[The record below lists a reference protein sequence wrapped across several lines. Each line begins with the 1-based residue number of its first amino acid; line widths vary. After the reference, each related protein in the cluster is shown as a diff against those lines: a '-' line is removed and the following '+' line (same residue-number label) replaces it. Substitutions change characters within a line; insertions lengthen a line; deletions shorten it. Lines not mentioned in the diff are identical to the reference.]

1 METNII
7 IQNNIN
13 ESAEFSIIQSK
24 IHIIR
29 GQKVLLD
36 FDLAEMYQIPTKR
49 LKEQVRRNI
58 ERFPDDFMFQLTSEE
73 LQLVAKCDQFPERI
87 KHSSVIPLAFTQEGV
102 AMLSSVLRS
111 QIAIDTNIL
120 IMRAFVAI
128 RQYSLNY
135 SELKNELDKLNI
147 KVNVIYEIFDKLFN
161 KEEQPQEPRNQ
172 IGFKQKIHK

>member
-1 METNII
+1 METNIT
-7 IQNNIN
+7 IQNNIK

-36 FDLAEMYQIPTKR
+36 FDLAEMYQVETRALNQSVK
-49 LKEQVRRNI
+49 RNI
-58 ERFPDDFMFQLTSEE
+58 KRFPDDFMFQLTEDEWKNLTS
-73 LQLVAKCDQFPERI
+73 QIVI
-87 KHSSVIPLAFTQEGV
+87 SSWGGTRKLPFAFTEQGI
-102 AMLSSVLRS
+102 AMLSGLLNSD
-111 QIAIDTNIL
+111 IAIETNVL
-120 IMRAFVAI
+120 IMRAFVAL